1 MEKEKNRKERERRG
15 RSVEEKN
22 KGYKEERG
30 KMRKIEKEEND
41 EGGV

>member
-1 MEKEKNRKERERRG
+1 MRKIEKKENDEGGG